1 MNDKINFAPHDW
13 DGTKPSNQRKTV
25 LEDASQAAEI
35 IEETNDDL
43 LGFLDDNS
51 IASEARMV
59 LPSAIDELIER
70 AEKSA
75 SGDIEP
81 DESLIAESEMDS
93 ESFSDIEEIEQA
105 AYARGFMDGEQKQ
118 KDAQA
123 EGLRNAELR
132 VIGIIDEIQEK
143 KINLS
148 AELES
153 AILSFLRSVAHSIFD
168 DLIEESSYKLIEN
181 KAVAFIQEHALQDY
195 RVTLEVSGV
204 DYEMLSAMD
213 DSPLNKFGV
222 EVKESGF
229 LKAGKAVVTAEPKGG
244 SSTASLKGELDVKNL
259 VDESIEGLRS
269 E

>member
-1 MNDKINFAPHDW
+1 MNDTINFAPHDW
-13 DGTKPSNQRKTV
+13 DGTTPSSSQKTV
-25 LEDASQAAEI
+25 SEDTAQVADINKEI
-35 IEETNDDL
+35 TKDPL
-43 LGFLDDNS
+43 AFLDERSAIN
-51 IASEARMV
+51 EAQVV

-93 ESFSDIEEIEQA
+93 ESFSNIEEIEQA
-105 AYARGFMDGEQKQ
+105 AYARGLMDGEQKQ

-123 EGLRNAELR
+123 EGFKNAELR
-132 VIGIIDEIQEK
+132 VIGIVDEIQEK

-148 AELES
+148 TELES

-168 DLIEESSYKLIEN
+168 DLIEESSYKLIES
-181 KAVAFIQEHALQDY
+181 KAIAFIQEHALQDY
-195 RVTLEVSGV
+195 RVTLEVSDI
-204 DYEMLSAMD
+204 DYEMLKAMD
-213 DSPLNKFGV
+213 ACLLSKSGI

-229 LKAGKAVVTAEPKGG
+229 LKAGKATITAEPRGG
-244 SSTASLKGELDVKNL
+244 SSSASLKGELDVKNL
-259 VDESIEGLRS
+259 VDESIEGLRG